1 MIAKTPREAI
11 ELADD
16 AWNQGD
22 ADALL
27 AFYEDDAVFLL
38 GPEQKVLAGKAQL
51 QELMSGVFTRSP
63 TIKRFRDHVVE
74 RRDLALVTWE
84 WSISYGDT
92 GETETGTGSIVFRR
106 GQDGGWR
113 VAIESPWNATIL
125 DLPHP

>member
-63 TIKRFRDHVVE
+63 TVKRFRDHVVE